1 MRMNYRHLLYFW
13 TVVRTGT
20 MGSAA
25 RELHVSAPAIST
37 QVRKLEQALGET
49 LFEKTGRT
57 LQLTDAG
64 WQVFRYA
71 EAIFA
76 LGRELEATLRGGGTE
91 RLPFRVGVA
100 DAVPKTVARRALAPV
115 LVPGLDVRLEV
126 REGTPERLLGELGV
140 HTLDMVLMDGPT
152 PPGLAVRTTEHV
164 VGDCGVTI
172 FGAAK
177 LARRYRPGFPESL
190 DGAPWILPI
199 ANTPLRRGLDAWF
212 ETLGMHARIVAEVE
226 DSALAKE
233 FGQSGAGVFAAPTDA
248 EAQVRAQYGVE
259 RIGRI
264 AAVRARY
271 FAIFADRRVRHPGI
285 AAVMGIGAG
294 KK

>member
-20 MGSAA
+20 IGSAA

-37 QVRKLEQALGET
+37 QVRKLEQSLGEK
-49 LFEKTGRT
+49 LFEKSGRT

-76 LGRELEATLRGGGTE
+76 LGRELEATLAGGGAQPV
-91 RLPFRVGVA
+91 PFRVGVA
-100 DAVPKTVARRALAPV
+100 DAVPKTVARRVLGPALSPQV
-115 LVPGLDVRLEV
+115 GVRLEV
-126 REGTPERLLGELGV
+126 REGAPERLLGELGV
-140 HTLDMVLMDGPT
+140 HVLDMVLMDGPT

-172 FGAAK
+172 FGAAP
-177 LARRYRPGFPESL
+177 LARRYRRGFPGSL
-190 DGAPWILPI
+190 DGAPWILPL
-199 ANTPLRRGLDAWF
+199 ADTPLRRGLDTWL
-212 ETLGMHARIVAEVE
+212 ETLGIHPRVVAEIE
-226 DSALAKE
+226 DSALTKE
-233 FGQSGAGVFAAPTDA
+233 FGQSGAGIFAAPSDA
-248 EAQVRAQYGVE
+248 EPQVRAQYGVE
-259 RIGRI
+259 RIGRTD
-264 AAVRARY
+264 AVRARY

-285 AAVMGIGAG
+285 TAVTGIGAG
-294 KK
+294 RK